1 VADKHS
7 DQSYGKALYKEVLRW
22 SLPVWAFILF
32 MELSILLAVWA
43 ALSNRATWITAF
55 LLTPLTIFL
64 FIKSRLKITVT
75 QGWLLVGPAA
85 IERAF
90 IHNFKY
96 LNPSEMRKARGIG
109 GNPLDYLQIRFW
121 VSTGVKMDIRDPRD
135 KTTAWLISSKN
146 GEKLVS
152 LLANPVH

>member
-1 VADKHS
+1 MD
-7 DQSYGKALYKEVLRW
+7 
-22 SLPVWAFILF
+22 
-32 MELSILLAVWA
+32 LSILLAVWA
-43 ALSNRATWITAF
+43 ALGNSATWITAL
-55 LLTPLTIFL
+55 LLTPLTF
-64 FIKSRLKITVT
+64 FFYIKTQLKITLT
-75 QGWLLVGPAA
+75 QGWLIVGPAV

-90 IHNFKY
+90 IHNFKN
-96 LNPSEMRKARGIG
+96 LNSADMRNARGVG

-135 KTTAWLISSKN
+135 KTSAWLISSKN

>member
-1 VADKHS
+1 VSDKHG
-7 DQSYGKALYKEVLRW
+7 DQSYGRALYKEVLRW
-22 SLPVWAFILF
+22 SIAVWAFIIF
-32 MELSILLAVWA
+32 MDLSILLAVWA
-43 ALSNRATWITAF
+43 ALGNSATWITAL
-55 LLTPLTIFL
+55 LLTPLTIF
-64 FIKSRLKITVT
+64 FYFKTQLKITLT
-75 QGWLLVGPAA
+75 QGWLIVGPAA

-90 IHNFKY
+90 IHNFKN
-96 LNPSEMRKARGIG
+96 LNSADMRNARGVG

-135 KTTAWLISSKN
+135 KTSAWLISTKN